1 MSESGSVLRI
11 AQVAPLY
18 ESVPPK
24 LYGGTERVVSYLT
37 EELVRQG
44 HRVTLFASGDS
55 RTSAELVSVCDRA
68 LRLEHEPTAALALH
82 ALLIEAAFARADVF
96 DVIHCHTDSIH
107 FPLARRCP
115 IPVITTLHGR
125 LDIAGLDRL
134 HREFAEL
141 PLVSIS
147 DAQRAPLPW
156 ASWAGTVHHGL
167 PLELH
172 RPHYDAGR
180 YLVFLGRISPEKRL
194 DRAIAIAQ
202 RAALPLKIAA
212 KIDAA
217 DREYFAAHIQPLLS
231 DPGVEYLG
239 EIDEC
244 AKMQLL
250 GGALALLFPIDWPE
264 PFGLTMI
271 EAMACGTPVIAFDRG
286 SVPEVVDP
294 GITGFIVTSVDE
306 AVACVQRARGLDR
319 RRCRRQF
326 ESRFSAERMAREY
339 CSIYGNCGAQ
349 WCRQRA

>member
-1 MSESGSVLRI
+1 MSESGTVLRI
-11 AQVAPLY
+11 AQVAPLH

-44 HRVTLFASGDS
+44 HQVTLFASGDS
-55 RTSAELVSVCDRA
+55 RTSAELVPVCDRA
-68 LRLEHEPTAALALH
+68 LRLEREPAAAFALH
-82 ALLIEAAFARADVF
+82 ALLIEAVFARADVF
-96 DVIHCHTDSIH
+96 DVIHCHTDSVH
-107 FPLARRCP
+107 LPLARRCP
-115 IPVITTLHGR
+115 VPVITTLHGR

-147 DAQRAPLPW
+147 NAQRAPLPW

-172 RPHYDAGR
+172 CPHYDAGR

-212 KIDAA
+212 KIDAC
-217 DREYFAAHIQPLLS
+217 DREYFAAQIRPLLGG
-231 DPGVEYLG
+231 PGVEYLG

-244 AKMQLL
+244 AKTQLL
-250 GGALALLFPIDWPE
+250 GGALALLFPIEWPE

-271 EAMACGTPVIAFDRG
+271 EAMACGTPVIAFNRG

-294 GITGFIVTSVDE
+294 GITGFIVSSVEE

-326 ESRFSAERMAREY
+326 ESRFCAARMAREY
-339 CSIYGNCGAQ
+339 CSIYGNCEAQ
-349 WCRQRA
+349 WCRRRA